1 MTESFSS
8 SSTATTE
15 DPAIDPRTFI
25 DNEASED
32 EGAGIDGNHTS
43 EEESITSKDLAPS
56 TDDDMPFLLTPIA
69 NKLAVPTTLPP
80 PIGMRSNKRKT
91 SPPLNT
97 GSTGSTS
104 AVKRARTV
112 LTDSDSSADAE
123 PSEPNKP
130 ESHESTMTALFSPV
144 ESAKQINNKLIRPA
158 SDRNPSIASTPANN
172 PQPVAMPDLAELIQ
186 RNFAAFIPQ
195 ITDVV
200 ISRLQSN
207 LTHGANAVVP
217 TIVAENILPT
227 TPATPIAPP
236 TQTNT
241 PASSQPVVL
250 NTPNTKTVSFH
261 KNVNNKDT
269 NDKDTNKDVAP
280 THTSMPWIHFGALFS
295 SQADPGSE
303 SRAEDNKP
311 DQVFLQD
318 LETYKINFNA
328 DAKCEVFDLE
338 LQDEVLRPL
347 YIGLPPLPG
356 DRWIVAS
363 YDPKDRCSPEAG
375 GRAIFSSWPKQ
386 CPNLNGTT
394 VWNIM
399 NFVQS
404 GIYIN
409 PCRISPALCST
420 EKASAAISARRIAFE
435 NKTAISVMV
444 GMCTLSYI
452 TEAVAGS
459 GAEPRSKRY
468 IHILQHNQEWERWQ
482 SFHCLVFGY
491 DLLYSHID
499 NNAIQLGSI
508 LSPMTKVVKV
518 LPTSA
523 TSSTPIC
530 WVLDPLNS
538 LHRRNHPPK
547 SSYTYKF
554 TPSNGPRYTLAHDE
568 DIPAFDARGIA
579 VDFNN
584 DIGNLANVLPPFK
597 GEIPTG
603 SFVVA
608 GYTASTYLGSVAARE
623 KQHLMNLGCNL
634 VWVVVCGTPIK
645 R

>member
-1 MTESFSS
+1 MLILFS
-8 SSTATTE
+8 
-15 DPAIDPRTFI
+15 
-25 DNEASED
+25 
-32 EGAGIDGNHTS
+32 TS

-69 NKLAVPTTLPP
+69 NKTRRAHVR
-80 PIGMRSNKRKT
+80 PIVDDESDDDVEIVDKTDSSNKRKT

-280 THTSMPWIHFGALFS
+280 THTSMPSTFGALFS

-508 LSPMTKVVKV
+508 LSPMTKVVK
-518 LPTSA
+518 A
-523 TSSTPIC
+523 SSSDFRDVVNADMLGARSSKLASPSK
-530 WVLDPLNS
+530 P
-538 LHRRNHPPK
+538 PPK